1 MSGKKKTTSKTPA
14 AAPGSKKDA
23 KKDWKSEHAH
33 LFKKAPKDFRV
44 GRDVLAKRD
53 LSRYVKWPRYVRIQ
67 RQKAIL
73 KKRLKVPP
81 AINQFSKTLDKNH
94 AQNLFK
100 LLVKY
105 RPETK
110 EQKKKRLLESAKQEA
125 KAESEEAK
133 AAKKPKVVKYG
144 LNHVT
149 TLIEQKKATLVIIAH
164 DVDPVELVVWLPT
177 LCRKMDIPY
186 CIVKGKARLGY
197 LVHKKTASV
206 VALTEVKKEDLA
218 ALTQLATSFKAL
230 FNDDVAV
237 RRKWGG
243 GIMGVKAN
251 HVTRYRQKLAEKEAA
266 KAGTAAAQ
274 PAAAAAAAAAAHN
287 TAAKQA

>member
-1 MSGKKKTTSKTPA
+1 MSGKKKTTAKAPA
-14 AAPGSKKDA
+14 AAPKKDG
-23 KKDWKSEHAH
+23 KKDWKSEHSH

-67 RQKAIL
+67 RQRAIL

-81 AINQFSKTLDKNH
+81 AINQFSKPLEKNH

-110 EQKKKRLLESAKQEA
+110 EQKKKRLLESAKQEV
-125 KAESEEAK
+125 KAESKEQKEAN
-133 AAKKPKVVKYG
+133 KPKVVKYG

-149 TLIEQKKATLVIIAH
+149 TLIEQGKASLVVIAH
-164 DVDPVELVVWLPT
+164 DVDPVELVVWLPA
-177 LCRKMDIPY
+177 LCRKKEIPY

-206 VALTEVKKEDLA
+206 VCLTEVKKEDQA
-218 ALTQLATSFKAL
+218 ALTQLTTNFKAQ
-230 FNDDVAV
+230 FNDNVTE

-266 KAGTAAAQ
+266 KAAGGSVAQ
-274 PAAAAAAAAAAHN
+274 PAAAATAAAAAD
-287 TAAKQA
+287 K